1 MKSKSYYLIS
11 VVILSF
17 LLAACSATQKTTEN
31 VKSESSPSNKKD
43 SVYVFDEV
51 KTPQPEKTTQNR
63 NAQQNDESQNISYTY
78 YVVQVGAFST
88 KDRADEFVAKNKN
101 KVQDEMNIS
110 FNPAVNLYVVQLA
123 THYSSHDEAENMR
136 NQLWKMN
143 EFKDAWIVT
152 EQK

>member
-1 MKSKSYYLIS
+1 MKNKNYYLIS
-11 VVILSF
+11 VVFLSF
-17 LLAACSATQKTTEN
+17 ILAACSATQKTTEN
-31 VKSESSPSNKKD
+31 AKDESSPGNKKD

-51 KTPQPEKTTQNR
+51 KTPQPVKTTEKQ
-63 NAQQNDESQNISYTY
+63 NAQQNDESQNITYTY

-136 NQLWKMN
+136 NQLWKMS